1 MSGRGGRGCS
11 RSPAGGRSMRAA
23 AARGTRWPR
32 WRRRPGRGSRGRG
45 MPPRGRWRT
54 WPPRRRARRAP
65 GGRPPPGEGTC
76 RGGWAGGGSGAG
88 ARASDALLSGD
99 PRPGGAAAGLRRAAE
114 VIAALRD
121 APAAGEL
128 AAWPGALAV
137 FRSQIAGPGQPAR
150 SRRGRHAWPRSRV
163 SARLAAAAAAAAV
176 TLGGAAAAA
185 YAGVLPASVQQLAH
199 DALGAPPARPPA
211 HPAHPATPARATA
224 AGHARYGLCTAYA
237 HLKAHGSARQKAV
250 AFRNLATAA
259 GGAANVTAYCAAVAH
274 PRQTPPPQPPRH
286 PPPPP

>member
-1 MSGRGGRGCS
+1 M
-11 RSPAGGRSMRAA
+11 PIFW
-23 AARGTRWPR
+23 WP
-32 WRRRPGRGSRGRG
+32 
-45 MPPRGRWRT
+45 
-54 WPPRRRARRAP
+54 AP
-65 GGRPPPGEGTC
+65 GDVPPVGDP
-76 RGGWAGGGSGAG
+76 AF
-88 ARASDALLSGD
+88 DALLSGD
-99 PRPGGAAAGLRRAAE
+99 PPPGGGSAGLRRAAE

-137 FRSQIAGPGQPAR
+137 FRGEIAGPGPPAR
-150 SRRGRHAWPRSRV
+150 SRRRRHAWPRSRV

-211 HPAHPATPARATA
+211 HPARPATPAGPTA

-259 GGAANVTAYCAAVAH
+259 GGAADVTAYCAAVAH
-274 PRQTPPPQPPRH
+274 PGQTPPAKPDGKPSHHAVGQPSHHPVGQPSHHPAGQPSHPAGQSAKAPSRSAT
-286 PPPPP
+286 PPPAATARSGRRPGGR